1 MSKRNRNQ
9 QELAGRMPKEVGMKG
24 PNSVVQFSDGTLYE
38 AVPRYNNVYVSDKPQ
53 RQLKGYTFIKCQRE
67 DITL

>member
-1 MSKRNRNQ
+1 MSNRSRNRR
-9 QELAGRMPKEVGMKG
+9 ELPGRMPKEVGMKG

-38 AVPRYNNVYVSDKPQ
+38 AVPQYGIRYVDGKP
-53 RQLKGYTFIKCQRE
+53 RRWLKGYTFIKCQRE

>member
-1 MSKRNRNQ
+1 MSNRNRK
-9 QELAGRMPKEVGMKG
+9 ELTGRMPKEVGMKG

-38 AVPRYNNVYVSDKPQ
+38 AVPQYGIRYVDGKH
-53 RQLKGYTFIKCQRE
+53 RRWLKGYTFIKCQRE